1 MNIHVQKIAQL
12 KGHNASIYALT
23 EGGQSAQK
31 TAQIFTAG
39 GDGWVVRWDLDNP
52 ELGKLAAQSERQIFC
67 LDYQPN
73 ANKIIAGDMDGG
85 VRWLDL
91 AMPSESR
98 HFLHHKKGTFEAKI
112 IENFAY
118 TLGGDGVLTRWQLAP
133 FRSLESVQLSYK
145 NLRALAFAP
154 QKKLF
159 AVGAS
164 DGNIYF
170 LDMNLTLQHTLT
182 HAHAN
187 SVFTLA
193 FSPDEQFLVSGGRDA
208 LLQVWQMAD
217 FSLISSQA
225 AHLSTINHIAFSPK
239 DKIFA
244 TASRDKTIKIWS
256 AEIENNFGLLKV
268 INTVRNGCHIR
279 SVNKLLWVENPH
291 YLISVSD
298 DRSAMIWK
306 IETIF

>member
-1 MNIHVQKIAQL
+1 MNIHVQKNAQL
-12 KGHNASIYALT
+12 TGHNASIYALT
-23 EGGQSAQK
+23 EGGQSVEKA
-31 TAQIFTAG
+31 AQIFTAG

-67 LDYQPN
+67 LDYSPKS
-73 ANKIIAGDMDGG
+73 NKIIAGDMDGG

-91 AMPSESR
+91 ATPSESR

-217 FSLISSQA
+217 FSLISAQA

-256 AEIENNFGLLKV
+256 SEIEHNFQLLKV

-279 SVNKLLWVENPH
+279 SVNKLLWLQHPN
-291 YLISVSD
+291 YLISVGD
-298 DRSAMIWK
+298 DRSAMIWE
-306 IETIF
+306 IGVTF